1 VFPRPQLWQ
10 KPSRLDFL
18 LIIDS
23 MSATTDDMMQTGIFE
38 DLQRKIDEDTA
49 VKDVCLSQE
58 FCTVEIARSRQYDR
72 LYGILSRR
80 SRSKVLT
87 DLQRRIQSAASADS

>member
-18 LIIDS
+18 QIIDS
-23 MSATTDDMMQTGIFE
+23 MSATTDDMMRTGIFE

-49 VKDVCLSQE
+49 VKDVSL
-58 FCTVEIARSRQYDR
+58 R
-72 LYGILSRR
+72 
-80 SRSKVLT
+80 
-87 DLQRRIQSAASADS
+87 